1 MDFSSF
7 TTIQFDLMKYFVSL
21 FLIVISLSVVAQKGT
36 IRGTVIADKTG
47 ETLIGVNILVTEKGT
62 GTITDLDGN
71 FSLKLDPGVYSLQFS
86 YITYQTTTI
95 EGIEV
100 EAGEVTFLDNIRL
113 AESSMELQQV
123 VITAEQVRNNEVAL
137 MSIKKKSAAIMDGIS
152 ASKMKLTGDATAVD
166 AAKRV
171 TGVSIEGGKYIYVRG
186 LGDRYSKTTLNGIDI
201 PGLDPDRNS
210 LQLDIFPTNLIDNMV
225 VSKNFTAEL
234 PADFTGGLMNVET
247 KAFPDEKILNISA
260 SIGFNPSMHLN
271 SDYLTYDG
279 GNTDFLGFDDGT
291 RELPR
296 RARNTVIPN
305 PTDPRFSDEE
315 INSFVSS
322 FDPQLG
328 AQRQTSFMD
337 YNLGFTIGDQI
348 ELKNRKDTSYVA
360 TNSDPK
366 LGYIFSLSYRSEQR
380 YYDDVTF
387 GEYQRFVESDVYE
400 LDQANLQTGELGE
413 QSVLLGALG
422 GLAYKTDRN
431 KYKLTLMRLQNGE
444 SRAGKFFIDNSGSA
458 VGQSGYEALS
468 DNLEYNERS
477 MTNALLHGTHV
488 LEDSSWEIDWKL
500 SGTYS
505 TSDDP
510 DIRKTAFTITP
521 VDTTFIA
528 GAGGNPSRIW
538 RSLNEIS
545 AVAKVDVVKSYKFKG
560 DEAKLK
566 FGASQMYKARDYEIL
581 FYDIQFF
588 GGQDWPNPDPSVVL
602 DPENIFPNT
611 PNSIYYQSG
620 NNTPNPNE
628 YQSNVLNTGIYIS
641 NEMNLLPRLK
651 TILGLRAENYVQ
663 RHTGRDIAFA
673 SGNIEAGNNLD
684 NEKVLDSFDFFP
696 SVNLIYALNEEQNLR
711 LSYTRTIARP
721 SFKEISF
728 AQIIDPLTNR
738 IFNGSLFP
746 YPTWDGNLVET
757 YIDNIDLRWELFQER
772 GQLFSVSG
780 FYKQFQNPIEL
791 VRIPAAQT
799 TTEFQPRNVGD
810 GRLYGVELELRKSLE
825 FISAGLSNWNFNG
838 NVTFVYSEIDM
849 TSIEFNARKT
859 YEKEG
864 QDITNTRQMA
874 GQAPYVVNAGIGYAN
889 PDFGLQA
896 GIFYNVMG
904 PALEIVGTGLYP
916 DVFSEPFHSLNASFS
931 KQLGEDGNTSLTF
944 RASNILNDR
953 RESFFQSFEA
963 TEQPFTSLNPGVA
976 FSFGV
981 SHSF

>member
-1 MDFSSF
+1 M
-7 TTIQFDLMKYFVSL
+7 
-21 FLIVISLSVVAQKGT
+21 
-36 IRGTVIADKTG
+36 IADKTG
-47 ETLIGVNILVTEKGT
+47 ETLIGVNILVKEKGT

-71 FSLKLDPGVYSLQFS
+71 FSLKLDPGVYALQFS

-100 EAGEVTFLDNIRL
+100 EPGEVTFLDNIRL

-260 SIGFNPSMHLN
+260 SVGINPSMHFN

-279 GNTDFLGFDDGT
+279 GSTDFLGFDDGT

-296 RARNTVIPN
+296 GARNEVIPN
-305 PTDPRFSDEE
+305 PVDPRFSDEE
-315 INSFVSS
+315 VNSFVRS

-366 LGYIFSLSYRSEQR
+366 LGYIFSLSYRSESR

-387 GEYQRFVESDVYE
+387 GEYQRFIGSDVFE

-422 GLAYKTDRN
+422 GLAYKTDKN

-458 VGQSGYEALS
+458 VGQSGYQALS

-477 MTNALLHGTHV
+477 MTNALLNGTHV
-488 LEDSSWEIDWKL
+488 LDDSSWEIDWKL

-538 RSLNEIS
+538 RSLNEVS
-545 AVAKVDVVKSYKFKG
+545 AVAKVDIVKSYKFKG
-560 DEAKLK
+560 DDAKLK
-566 FGASQMYKARDYEIL
+566 FGASQLYKNRDYEIL
-581 FYDIQFF
+581 FYDILFT
-588 GGQDWPNPDPSVVL
+588 GGQDWPNPDPNVVL

-611 PNSIYYQSG
+611 PNGIYYQSG

-641 NEMNLLPRLK
+641 NEMYILPRLK

-673 SGNIEAGNNLD
+673 SGNTEAGNNLD

-696 SVNLIYALNEEQNLR
+696 SINFIYALNEEQNVR
-711 LSYTRTIARP
+711 VSYTRTIARP

-810 GRLYGVELELRKSLE
+810 GRLYGVELEVRKSLD
-825 FISAGLSNWNFNG
+825 FLSVGLENWNVSG

-864 QDITNTRQMA
+864 QNIGNTRQMA

-889 PDFGLQA
+889 PDFKLQA

-916 DVFSEPFHSLNASFS
+916 DVFSEPFHSLNASVS

-981 SHSF
+981 NHSF